1 MDREKMFYGTDYHI
15 HTRYSDGKRDPEAYI
30 DAALRLGLK
39 EIGFSDHL
47 NPSGGDTDWCMDHS
61 GLPAYADHIL
71 RLRRKNKDIAIRL
84 GLEIDYLPGKEE
96 VTERII
102 NSFPFDFIIGSVHY
116 LGQETVDLGPG
127 FYIGKDID
135 LIYENYFNLVC
146 EAASTGF
153 FDIMGHPDLV
163 RIHRFRPE
171 ADITHLY
178 SMMAS
183 AFEIYD
189 VAFELNTNG
198 RNKPLQDFY
207 PDRQYLSLFAEH
219 GVPVSVNSDAH
230 FPERVGQYF
239 NDAYDLL
246 KRAGYREMAAFSGRE
261 RYLIPF

>member
-1 MDREKMFYGTDYHI
+1 MIYGTDYHV
-15 HTRYSDGKRDPEAYI
+15 HTTYSDGKREPEAYI
-30 DAALRLGLK
+30 EAALKLELR

-47 NPSGGDTDWCMDHS
+47 NPAGGPPEWCMPHDR
-61 GLPAYADHIL
+61 LPQYVDHIL
-71 RLRRKNKDIAIRL
+71 KLKNVHKDIAVRL
-84 GLEIDYLPGKEE
+84 GLEIDYLPGTED
-96 VTERII
+96 VTDRII
-102 NSFPFDFIIGSVHY
+102 DSFPFDYIIGSVHY
-116 LGQETVDLGPG
+116 MGDETVDLGPE

-135 LIYENYFNLVC
+135 LIYENYFNMVC

-171 ADITHLY
+171 AEITHLY

-198 RNKPLQDFY
+198 RNKPLRDFY
-207 PDRQYLSLFAEH
+207 PDSRYLKIFAEH
-219 GVPVSVNSDAH
+219 GVPVTVNSDAH

-239 NDAYDLL
+239 GEGYDLI
-246 KRAGYREMAAFSGRE
+246 KRAGYREMAVFSGRE
-261 RYLIPF
+261 RFMIPLQDKP